1 MEVHFK
7 IKNVQIYKIEQKE
20 INDHEWEIKDSNKT
34 KSFGIS
40 EYIGNQPDVNRK
52 SQTNIKVRNKYG
64 DMTSLTMTKIS
75 GNENGSVSNT
85 NKPKEGMTY
94 ENNLSRT
101 NNVMKDTNDDDVFST
116 DPNIHHE
123 WVISENNG
131 RITDPTRHHE
141 WVISVNNGRIIDTD
155 NVICEK
161 RFETQMAIDQHN
173 SQIHREENITGRTV
187 VFRCPLCTK
196 DYNNE
201 ADCKHQARLIHVP
214 YDPFQ
219 CYRCGKVFKNRD
231 YLHRHIKEIHEY
243 IKYKHCPKTFRN
255 SIHFSKLLQTIHRYT

>member
-1 MEVHFK
+1 
-7 IKNVQIYKIEQKE
+7 
-20 INDHEWEIKDSNKT
+20 
-34 KSFGIS
+34 
-40 EYIGNQPDVNRK
+40 
-52 SQTNIKVRNKYG
+52 
-64 DMTSLTMTKIS
+64 MTSLTMTKIS

-116 DPNIHHE
+116 DPNIHHEWVISENNGRITDPNIHHEWVISENNGRITDPNSHHEWVISENNGRITDLTRHHE

-255 SIHFSKLLQTIHRYT
+255 SIHFSKLLQTIHRYIPKYS